1 MRIMR
6 RLAVP
11 AITAMAGIVVA
22 FAVLAIIFG
31 HRWSWGGVPDWINAI
46 GTLGLLA
53 GAIFT
58 ALFAVQAFR
67 EQAKE
72 VRLLEDQVSDQ
83 RGLARKQVEVL
94 SLQADEIRMSLEN
107 RRRDQAERIFTWV
120 ETLSAERGRFL
131 IHVTNESDRP
141 VYGLAFLLGY
151 GEDENTEYCS
161 GPQEIK
167 HLLPHTTAAFEPDRD
182 TPSILWGTSWEPDEV
197 WSAVHFRDASGETW
211 KVNSKGQIENA
222 PVA

>member
-1 MRIMR
+1 MR

-11 AITAMAGIVVA
+11 AIAATAGIAVA
-22 FAVLAIIFG
+22 FAVLAVIFG

-53 GAIFT
+53 GAVFT

-72 VRLLEDQVSDQ
+72 VRLLENQVSDQ

-94 SLQADEIRMSLEN
+94 SLQADEIRVSLEN

-120 ETLSAERGRFL
+120 EIVSPERGRFM

-151 GEDENTEYCS
+151 GEDENAEYCS

-167 HLLPHTTAAFEPDRD
+167 HLMPHATVAFEPDGD

-222 PVA
+222 PMH